1 MSNQEYN
8 GWTNWET
15 WNFKL
20 WIDNSED
27 SYKAVMFLA
36 KEAWNKRRANS
47 EKAFNSKLSSEFFK
61 TYASNKLAIELE
73 SLANDLCEESVRFE
87 TGFFADV
94 CNSAIKKVNFYEIAE
109 AYLDE
114 YNEQK

>member
-20 WIDNSED
+20 WLDNSED
-27 SYKAVMFLA
+27 SYMSVLFLTLEV
-36 KEAWNKRRANS
+36 KEA
-47 EKAFNSKLSSEFFK
+47 EEGVFTLSK
-61 TYASNKLAIELE
+61 ELE
-73 SLANDLCEESVRFE
+73 SLANDLREESVTFE

-109 AYLDE
+109 AYLE
-114 YNEQK
+114 EL